1 MGYVGKHGVE
11 ALKRYKYSGIDNSY
25 LAKWVFQPFWRF
37 CVNFFPMWMPP
48 NMITLMGF
56 GMIVSSCFL
65 SYIYTPHLDSPGP
78 RWVYFAHGILL
89 FLYQTFDAVDGK
101 QARRTN
107 SSSPLGELFDHGC
120 DALTVTFESLTF
132 ASTLMTGKVGTFIFW
147 MIAATNFYLAT
158 WESFFTDTLIL
169 PVLNGPTEG
178 LMLFYVGHIFTG
190 IVGPMWSTRS
200 IKNFPLVGRI
210 PFIPDVSIMVVIV
223 TLFGLLLA
231 IPTLIFNCLNV
242 YKTVRGRGTS
252 FRVALA
258 MLFPYFTLLGGMAF
272 WGWVSP
278 ADVTRYQPHLFYM
291 GSGFAF
297 AYMVG
302 RLILAHL
309 CEEPKGLKTG
319 MCTALLYLPFAIS
332 NALSAKF
339 FDGKPLVDETWVLV
353 GYCAFTLS
361 LYGHFAVG
369 VIQEI
374 TQALGIHCFRIG
386 KVKDGKGT

>member
-1 MGYVGKHGVE
+1 
-11 ALKRYKYSGIDNSY
+11 
-25 LAKWVFQPFWRF
+25 
-37 CVNFFPMWMPP
+37 
-48 NMITLMGF
+48 MILT
-56 GMIVSSCFL
+56 SAFL
-65 SYIYTPHLDSPGP
+65 SWVYVPHLDSPAP

-120 DALTVTFESLTF
+120 DALTVSFETLAF
-132 ASTLMTGKVGTFIFW
+132 ASTLMSGKYLTFWFW
-147 MIAATNFYLAT
+147 LIAASTFYLAT

-178 LMLFYVGHIFTG
+178 LMLFYIGHIFTG
-190 IVGPMWSTRS
+190 IVGPEFWTQN
-200 IKNFPLVGRI
+200 IKDIPVVGSLPFVPDVPLVL
-210 PFIPDVSIMVVIV
+210 VMVLI
-223 TLFGLLLA
+223 FGFVAAL
-231 IPTLIFNCLNV
+231 PTLIFNFVNV
-242 YKTVRGRGTS
+242 HKVVRGRGTS
-252 FRVALA
+252 FRSALA
-258 MLFPYFTLLGGMAF
+258 MLFPFWTLVGGIVF
-272 WGWVSP
+272 WGYISP
-278 ADVTRYQPHLFYM
+278 ADVIGNQPHLFYS

-332 NALSAKF
+332 NALSANF

-353 GYCAFTLS
+353 GYCAFTLC
-361 LYGHFAVG
+361 LYGHFVVS

-374 TQALGIHCFRIG
+374 TQALGIHCFKIG